1 MFKTKFW
8 SPTWSVQ
15 KNFVQWIWP
24 KNISSWKIAGPRDFF
39 LVQISFDSKF
49 MIQKTFWTKTIF
61 GLTFFYVEI
70 ILGQNI
76 FDSKESL
83 RQQNFESKE
92 ILNKKKIG
100 SRQFCLQTM
109 VGLLNFGSIKIKACK
124 NMGQNVWSKFG
135 Q

>member
-1 MFKTKFW
+1 
-8 SPTWSVQ
+8 
-15 KNFVQWIWP
+15 
-24 KNISSWKIAGPRDFF
+24 
-39 LVQISFDSKF
+39 

-92 ILNKKKIG
+92 ILNLKNWIRKILCPNNCG
-100 SRQFCLQTM
+100 ST
-109 VGLLNFGSIKIKACK
+109 NFRSIEIKACK
-124 NMGQNVWSKFG
+124 NMGQKVWSKFG

>member
-1 MFKTKFW
+1 
-8 SPTWSVQ
+8 
-15 KNFVQWIWP
+15 
-24 KNISSWKIAGPRDFF
+24 
-39 LVQISFDSKF
+39 

-61 GLTFFYVEI
+61 SLKFFYVEI

-92 ILNKKKIG
+92 TLNKKTI
-100 SRQFCLQTM
+100 

-124 NMGQNVWSKFG
+124 NMGQKVWSKFG